1 MASFVLLNAHSNAMK
16 TKYFVQDKEPK
27 MAVKIVPLVNQ
38 KLLSNG
44 GVIKEHTALEFALQY
59 VITMKSCAQP
69 SMILVTGVQLDLS
82 VDQKK

>member
-27 MAVKIVPLVNQ
+27 MAVKIFPLVNQ
-38 KLLSNG
+38 KLSSNG
-44 GVIKEHTALEFALQY
+44 EVIKEHTVLEFALQY

-69 SMILVTGVQLDLS
+69 SMILVTGVQQDLF